1 MKISKIEILTLISTI
16 IGIVV
21 KWLSDK
27 DDKKK

>member
-16 IGIVV
+16 IGMVV

-27 DDKKK
+27 DEKKK